1 MTKLQHSIAR
11 ATILV
16 ALSAS
21 ALSASALPS
30 LRYTVNLNDRADTL
44 FKVSLQ
50 VDRLSAANSI
60 FQFAATAPGTY
71 QIMDIGRFVRD
82 FHAFDA
88 LGKEIATTR
97 VSTNQW
103 RFSAPTRVREIRY
116 TMAPTWTTVVKE
128 NPVYLMCGSSLT
140 EDHSLMNGQAVFG
153 MPKGM
158 QSVPI
163 SVKLL
168 APAEWKVATSLKL
181 VAGAYQADDY
191 DQLVDSPILAGRL
204 TMARL
209 DVTGVPVDIAVYA
222 THDQINA
229 DQLRDAMRDM
239 LTAAGEFLGK
249 LPVDHYMFLYYFES
263 RGQGA
268 WEHSYGSEYSLPE
281 RPFTPQYGKQITDIA
296 AHEFFHVVTP
306 LNLHSEVVE
315 HFNFETPV
323 ASRHLWLYEGSTEWA
338 AHKMQLESGLKPAAD
353 YLATLVQKMKADRNG
368 YDSTWSLTKLSL
380 TSYSDSGQKQY
391 PNIYQRGAIVAGLL
405 DIKLLEL
412 SHGERGLRDL
422 IQDLS
427 RTYGKKRAFRDD
439 SLMSIIVKRTDPAIG
454 AFITSYIRDAQHLPV
469 KEYYAKLGITLI
481 EDEKGVPLRFEI
493 DPNPTAEQLK
503 LRTAWLGKRGKLVS

>member
-1 MTKLQHSIAR
+1 MTILRSIIR
-11 ATILV
+11 ATLLLV
-16 ALSAS
+16 TGAAGVSAS
-21 ALSASALPS
+21 APAP

-50 VDRLSAANSI
+50 VDRLGAANAI

-71 QIMDIGRFVRD
+71 QVMNIGRFVRS

-88 LGKEIATTR
+88 AGKEVASTQ

-103 RFSAPTRVREIRY
+103 RLSAPARVREIRY
-116 TMAPTWTTVVKE
+116 TMAPTWTTKVSE
-128 NPVYLMCGSSLT
+128 NPVYLMCGTSLSD
-140 EDHSLMNGQAVFG
+140 DHSLINGQGVFG

-158 QSVPI
+158 QGVPI

-168 APAEWKVATSLKL
+168 APADWKIATSLPL
-181 VAGAYQADDY
+181 ADGLYLADDY
-191 DQLVDSPILAGRL
+191 DRLVDSPILAGRL
-204 TMARL
+204 TLARL

-229 DQLRDAMRDM
+229 DQLREAMRDM
-239 LTAAGEFLGK
+239 LNAAGEFLGK
-249 LPVDHYMFLYYFES
+249 LPVDHYMFLYYFEA

-281 RPFTPQYGKQITDIA
+281 RPYTPQYGKQITDIA

-306 LNLHSEVVE
+306 LNLHSEIIE
-315 HFNFETPV
+315 HFNFETPI

-338 AHKMQLESGLKPAAD
+338 AHKMQLESGLKPATE
-353 YLATLVQKMKADRNG
+353 YLATLVQKMKTDRAG
-368 YDSTWSLTKLSL
+368 FDTTWSLTKLSL

-391 PNIYQRGAIVAGLL
+391 GNIYQRGALVAGLL

-412 SHGERGLRDL
+412 SNGEHGLRDL

-427 RTYGKKRAFRDD
+427 KQYGKKRAFRDD
-439 SLMSIIVKRTDPAIG
+439 SLVSIIVSRTNPAVG
-454 AFITSYIRDAQHLPV
+454 EFINSYIRGAQHLPV
-469 KEYYAKLGITLI
+469 KEYYAKLGITLV
-481 EDEKGVPLRFEI
+481 EDDKGNPVRFEI
-493 DPNPTAEQLK
+493 DPAPTPEQLR
-503 LRTAWLGKRGKLVS
+503 LRTAWLGKRGKLVT

>member
-1 MTKLQHSIAR
+1 MTNLRSIFR
-11 ATILV
+11 ATLP
-16 ALSAS
+16 ALFIATGAHAS
-21 ALSASALPS
+21 APAP

-44 FKVSLQ
+44 FKVSLR
-50 VDRLSAANSI
+50 VDRLTTANAI

-71 QIMDIGRFVRD
+71 QVMDIGRFVRS

-88 LGKEIATTR
+88 AGKEIATER

-103 RFSAPTRVREIRY
+103 RLSAPTRVREIRY
-116 TMAPTWTTVVKE
+116 AMAPTWNTKVTE
-128 NPVYLMCGSSLT
+128 NQVYLMCGSSLSD
-140 EDHSLMNGQAVFG
+140 DHSLLNGQAVFG

-158 QSVPI
+158 QATPI
-163 SVKLL
+163 SVRLL
-168 APAEWKVATSLKL
+168 APTDWKVATSLKETGGL
-181 VAGAYQADDY
+181 YLADDY

-204 TMARL
+204 TLSRL
-209 DVTGVPVDIAVYA
+209 DVTGVPVDIAVYSR
-222 THDQINA
+222 HDQINA

-239 LTAAGEFLGK
+239 LNAAGEFLGK
-249 LPVDHYMFLYYFES
+249 LPVDHYLFLYYFEA

-281 RPFTPQYGKQITDIA
+281 RPYTPQYGKQITDIA

-306 LNLHSEVVE
+306 LNLHSEIVE

-323 ASRHLWLYEGSTEWA
+323 PSRHLWLYEGSTEWA
-338 AHKMQLESGLKPAAD
+338 AHKMQLESGLKPATD
-353 YLATLVQKMKADRNG
+353 YLATLVQKMRTDRAG
-368 YDSTWSLTKLSL
+368 FDTTWSLTKLSL

-391 PNIYQRGAIVAGLL
+391 GNIYQRGALVAGLL

-427 RTYGKKRAFRDD
+427 KQFGKKRAFRDD
-439 SLMSIIVKRTDPAIG
+439 SLISIIVARTDPAIG
-454 AFITSYIRDAQHLPV
+454 EFINSFIRDAQHLPV
-469 KEYYAKLGITLI
+469 KEYYAKLGITLV
-481 EDEKGVPLRFEI
+481 EDDKGNPVRFDV
-493 DPNPTAEQLK
+493 DPNPTPEQLR
-503 LRTAWLGKRGKLVS
+503 LRTAWLGKRGKLVT